1 MPTIKVPARLENLD
15 VAKEYLKKAIP
26 EAFAA
31 QTSNVLLVAEE
42 LLVNVFSYAYP
53 EGVEGEAAVSLDV
66 VNFDGED
73 KLVFKVIDWG
83 APFNPF
89 EEAPVPDL
97 TLDIDSRP
105 VGGLGIFLIKQVS
118 EKQTYR
124 YIDNANSIWIV
135 FGKTPASV

>member
-53 EGVEGEAAVSLDV
+53 EGFEGEAAVSLDV

-118 EKQTYR
+118 EKQNGR
-124 YIDNANSIWIV
+124 LQ
-135 FGKTPASV
+135 

>member
-53 EGVEGEAAVSLDV
+53 EGFEGEAAVSLDV

>member
-53 EGVEGEAAVSLDV
+53 EGFEGEAAVSLDV

-83 APFNPF
+83 EPFNPF

>member
-42 LLVNVFSYAYP
+42 RLVNVFSYAYP
-53 EGVEGEAAVSLDV
+53 EGFEGEAAVSLDV

-83 APFNPF
+83 EPFNPF

>member
-83 APFNPF
+83 EPFNPF

>member
-1 MPTIKVPARLENLD
+1 MPTIRVPACLENLD
-15 VAKEYLKKAIP
+15 AAKEYLKNAIP

-31 QTSNVLLVAEE
+31 QTSNVLLDAEE

-53 EGVEGEAAVSLDV
+53 AGVEGEAAISLDV
-66 VNFDGED
+66 VDFDGED
-73 KLVFKVIDWG
+73 KLVFKVTDWG
-83 APFNPF
+83 EPFNPF

>member
-15 VAKEYLKKAIP
+15 VAKEYLKNAIP

-53 EGVEGEAAVSLDV
+53 EGFEGEAAVSLDV

>member
-53 EGVEGEAAVSLDV
+53 EGFEGEAAVSLDV

-124 YIDNANSIWIV
+124 YIDDANSIWIV